1 MSLKLEIIWNKIK
14 GLMNNPLK
22 STEEKKINDTVDT
35 TVLAIDEI
43 ADSYIEII
51 GGIKKT
57 LKDHVPTIKK
67 IIRDNEKEIKTI
79 TTAIK
84 TISTNLKTIAK
95 TSNSDIETIADDL
108 IKNTENGGENIISTF
123 DALLNKINNT
133 PKRNKTLKD
142 EMAEIDE
149 RVELA
154 LKKNNPTTKWTNLGR
169 LKTSLNFIKIF
180 INEYKILTNQRWKW
194 RKLHFNIL

>member
-1 MSLKLEIIWNKIK
+1 MSLTFKIILKKIK
-14 GLMNNPLK
+14 GLMNNPK
-22 STEEKKINDTVDT
+22 STEEKKTNDTIDIA
-35 TVLAIDEI
+35 VLGINEI

-51 GGIKKT
+51 RGIKKT

-67 IIRDNEKEIKTI
+67 IIKDNEKEIETI

-108 IKNTENGGENIISTF
+108 IKNTENGEENIISTF
-123 DALLNKINNT
+123 DALLNKINNA
-133 PKRNKTLKD
+133 PKRNKKLED
-142 EMAEIDE
+142 EMAEIDK

-154 LKKNNPTTKWTNLGR
+154 LKKNSSTTKWTNLGR

-180 INEYKILTNQRWKW
+180 TNEYKILTNQRWKW

>member
-1 MSLKLEIIWNKIK
+1 MSLTFKIIWNRIK
-14 GLMNNPLK
+14 GLMDNPK
-22 STEEKKINDTVDT
+22 STEEKKTDDAVDT
-35 TVLAIDEI
+35 TILAIDEI

-51 GGIKKT
+51 RGIKKT
-57 LKDHVPTIKK
+57 LKDNIPTIKK
-67 IIRDNEKEIKTI
+67 IIKDNKKEIKTI

-108 IKNTENGGENIISTF
+108 IKNTENGEENIISTF
-123 DALLNKINNT
+123 DALINKINNT

-154 LKKNNPTTKWTNLGR
+154 LKKKNSSTTK
-169 LKTSLNFIKIF
+169 
-180 INEYKILTNQRWKW
+180 
-194 RKLHFNIL
+194 

>member
-1 MSLKLEIIWNKIK
+1 MSLTFKIILKRIK
-14 GLMNNPLK
+14 GLMDDPK
-22 STEEKKINDTVDT
+22 STEEKKTNDAVDT
-35 TVLAIDEI
+35 TILAIDEI

-51 GGIKKT
+51 RGIKKT

-108 IKNTENGGENIISTF
+108 IKNTENGEENIISIF
-123 DALLNKINNT
+123 DTLIDKINNT
-133 PKRNKTLKD
+133 PKHNKTLKD

-154 LKKNNPTTKWTNLGR
+154 LKKNSPTTK
-169 LKTSLNFIKIF
+169 
-180 INEYKILTNQRWKW
+180 
-194 RKLHFNIL
+194 

>member
-1 MSLKLEIIWNKIK
+1 MSLKLKIIWNRIK

-22 STEEKKINDTVDT
+22 SAEEKKTNDAVDT
-35 TVLAIDEI
+35 TILAIDEI

-51 GGIKKT
+51 RGIKKT
-57 LKDHVPTIKK
+57 LRDHTPTIKK
-67 IIRDNEKEIKTI
+67 IVKDNKKEIKTI

-108 IKNTENGGENIISTF
+108 IKNTENGEENIISTF

-133 PKRNKTLKD
+133 PKCNKTLKD

-154 LKKNNPTTKWTNLGR
+154 LKKNSPTTK
-169 LKTSLNFIKIF
+169 
-180 INEYKILTNQRWKW
+180 
-194 RKLHFNIL
+194 